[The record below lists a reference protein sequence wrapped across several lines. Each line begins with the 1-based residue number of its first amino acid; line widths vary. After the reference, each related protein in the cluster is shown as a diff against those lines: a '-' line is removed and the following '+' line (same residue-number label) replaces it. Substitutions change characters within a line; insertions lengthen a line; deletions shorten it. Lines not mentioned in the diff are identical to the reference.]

1 MLAEPSQ
8 AQQLSCI
15 DLYQVSRLKGP
26 QSQWLWQGTPVIDLS
41 VNKHALRQWLMCVFK
56 LE

>member
-1 MLAEPSQ
+1 MLAESSQ
-8 AQQLSCI
+8 VQQPFSVA
-15 DLYQVSRLKGP
+15 LYQVSRLKCP
-26 QSQWLWQGTPVIDLS
+26 QSQWLWQGTAVIDLS

>member
-1 MLAEPSQ
+1 MLAKPSQ
-8 AQQLSCI
+8 VQQPSSV
-15 DLYQVSRLKGP
+15 DLYRVSGLKSP
-26 QSQWLWQGTPVIDLS
+26 QSEWLWLGMPIIDLS

>member
-8 AQQLSCI
+8 LQQPSSV
-15 DLYQVSRLKGP
+15 DLYWVSRLKGP
-26 QSQWLWQGTPVIDLS
+26 QSQWLWQGTPIIDLS